1 MLQGATMTN
10 HRLDRIAGFVFALL
24 GAWVAY
30 GAWRMPRFEDRGAQI
45 YETPG
50 FTPGLLGCALALC
63 GLVLVFRSASAN
75 GESRSY
81 WDEVM
86 GSSITRRRAL
96 AALGLTLGYGAV
108 LFGSVPYLIAT
119 FGFVFCF
126 IGVFE
131 LVLTPV
137 DKPQRSASFPQV
149 LGVAAAI
156 ALVVAFTTQY
166 VFQTLFLIQLP

>member
-1 MLQGATMTN
+1 MTN
-10 HRLDRIAGFVFALL
+10 HRLDRIAGLVFALL

-45 YETPG
+45 YEGPG
-50 FTPGLLGCALALC
+50 LTPGLLGCALAVC
-63 GLVLVFRSASAN
+63 GLILAFRSAAPN
-75 GESRSY
+75 GDSIEY
-81 WDEVM
+81 WNEVM

-96 AALGLTLGYGAV
+96 AALGLSLGYGAF

-119 FGFVFCF
+119 FGFTFCF
-126 IGVFE
+126 IAIFE

-137 DKPQRSASFPQV
+137 DKPQRSTSTLRV
-149 LGVAAAI
+149 LGVAAVI
-156 ALVVAFTTQY
+156 ALVVAFATQY